1 MVLACVA
8 MLLFPSFWEGRGTGA
23 PGIGAEAETPSSSPV
38 AFPGHSTLTEDDLQP
53 AWRGPGARK
62 GQKDG

>member
-8 MLLFPSFWEGRGTGA
+8 MLLLPSFWEGRPT
-23 PGIGAEAETPSSSPV
+23 PGIGAEAETPSGPPE
-38 AFPGHSTLTEDDLQP
+38 AFPGHSTLTEEDLLP